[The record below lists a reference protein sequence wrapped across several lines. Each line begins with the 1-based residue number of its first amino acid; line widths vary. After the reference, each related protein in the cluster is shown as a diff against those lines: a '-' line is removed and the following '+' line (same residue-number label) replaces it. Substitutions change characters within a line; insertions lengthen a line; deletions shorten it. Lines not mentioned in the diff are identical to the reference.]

1 MKGISLKTQQK
12 SSAVN
17 DPYLIYPE
25 NLNKSAEIF
34 MLKKSRSNFTQGFIG
49 PLLQSLLFS

>member
-1 MKGISLKTQQK
+1 MKGIFLKTQQK

-25 NLNKSAEIF
+25 NLNKSAEIY